1 MMTIDKRRLEIN
13 KLIQEIRRDA
23 VKKNKKIETID
34 PIIRKGRNLYPLM
47 SREELL
53 DYCRTALRVILS
65 EDETQSQQT
74 TLFAHI

>member
-1 MMTIDKRRLEIN
+1 MTIDKRRLEIN

-65 EDETQSQQT
+65 EDETHSQQT